1 MEKKIF
7 RVAVIGNG
15 MIANAAHIPAWKDL
29 KDDVVLVGVA
39 DIRPSAAQET
49 AARYQ
54 IPHWYSDPQKML
66 DELKPDIVSVC
77 TPNVY
82 HKQWTIAALK
92 SGAHVLCEK
101 PIATRVADAEE
112 MYATAKAV
120 GRTLY
125 TSQSLRFMTSFSA
138 AQEIVASGA
147 LGDIYYCEINSI
159 RRRGVPKWGFFHMA
173 EHNAG
178 GPLCDLGV
186 HILDF
191 LFWTIGNPK
200 VITASA
206 STYRKLSDIDEGL
219 VTSLADSGA
228 PLGVFTP
235 RPYDFHEF
243 NVEDFAAG
251 FLRME
256 NGASVVIKTSW
267 AINLPENFT
276 ISIAGTKG
284 GLQLPP
290 VKLFNNLGR
299 FQSEVLPKVL
309 PDRDVSF
316 AGHYGLTRNFI
327 QHLRGEEEILVK
339 QAEAVNV
346 VRAIEALYRSAKE
359 GHEVTAD

>member
-1 MEKKIF
+1 MDKKIY
-7 RVAVIGNG
+7 RVAVIGTG
-15 MIANAAHIPAWKDL
+15 MIANAAHIPAWKEL
-29 KDDVVLVGVA
+29 KNDVELVGVA

-54 IPHWYSDPQKML
+54 IPRWYSNSQAML

-92 SGAHVLCEK
+92 AGAHVLCEK
-101 PIATRVADAEE
+101 PIATRLADAQE
-112 MYATAKAV
+112 MYLTARTV
-120 GRTLY
+120 GNELY
-125 TSQSLRFMTSFSA
+125 ACQSLRFLNSFSA
-138 AQEIVASGA
+138 AREFAVSGA
-147 LGDIYYCEINSI
+147 LGDIYFCEINAI

-200 VITASA
+200 VMTASA
-206 STYRKLSDIDEGL
+206 TTYTKLSNIDEGL

-235 RPYDFHEF
+235 RPYDYHEF

-251 FLRME
+251 FLRLE
-256 NGASVVIKTSW
+256 NGACVVIKTSW
-267 AINLPENFT
+267 AINLPENFN

-284 GLQLPP
+284 GIQLPP
-290 VKLFNNLGR
+290 VKLFNNQER
-299 FQSEVLPKVL
+299 YQAEVQPKVL
-309 PDRDVSF
+309 PDRDVAF
-316 AGHYGLTRNFI
+316 AGHYGLTTNFI
-327 QHLRGEEEILVK
+327 RFLRGEEEMLVK
-339 QAEAVNV
+339 QAEVLNV
-346 VRAIEALYRSAKE
+346 VRAIDALYRSARE
-359 GHEVTAD
+359 GCEVQAD